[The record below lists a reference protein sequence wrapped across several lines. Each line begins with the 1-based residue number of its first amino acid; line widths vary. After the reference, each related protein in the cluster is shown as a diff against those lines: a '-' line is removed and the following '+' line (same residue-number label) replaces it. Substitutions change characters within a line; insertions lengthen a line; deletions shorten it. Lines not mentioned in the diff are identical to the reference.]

1 MTFNQIENWLLNFQ
15 QRNKNLY
22 KCCYHRS
29 TGSQKNDMVQA
40 MITEIFQMQQLV
52 IQKGNKLRFGTNLA
66 AILKHSQKSIQTNK
80 GKSQLMFNLHR

>member
-1 MTFNQIENWLLNFQ
+1 
-15 QRNKNLY
+15 
-22 KCCYHRS
+22 
-29 TGSQKNDMVQA
+29 MVQA

-80 GKSQLMFNLHR
+80 GKS